1 MMEQATLLQDP
12 APGCRLLRCRGDALT
27 FTLELPE
34 AAEGSAWVRSNIG
47 QVVVSRREIVEQV
60 DAGAPPLAQDWYDLP
75 MTRVDPRRFRITL
88 PLGAVGHF
96 EAKCLFLREGS
107 GTPNWPPGGNTVINV
122 APADSCC
129 ANIVYNAFV
138 RQFGPNRDGRAGDR
152 WKLLDIES
160 LEREGFAAIPPSG
173 KFRDLLRSLDVI
185 IGELGCTVIQLLPI
199 HPTPTTFA
207 RMGRFGSPYAA
218 LSFTDVDPA
227 LAEFDPAATPLEQ
240 FEELVDGVHARGA
253 RIFLDIAINHTGWA
267 ARLHATHPEWLVRQ
281 PDGRIEV
288 PGAWGINWEDLTRLD
303 YSHQVLWTYMADVF
317 LTWCRRGV
325 DGFRCDAGYMIPLEA
340 WRYMVAKVR
349 EQFPETV
356 FFLEGLGGKIS
367 VTRDLLN
374 RANLNWAYSEL
385 FQNYTREQIEAY
397 LPGALEI
404 AESDGLTLNFA
415 ETHDNPRL
423 AARSLTW
430 ARMRTALC
438 ALFAPWGAFGFANGV
453 EWFARE
459 KINVHH
465 SPSLNWGA
473 SENQV
478 AEIRRL
484 TDLLKHH
491 PAFQA
496 GTRLELVQEG
506 PGNVAVML
514 RHHKPSGQR
523 LLVVANLDDDRPATA
538 AWNPERCGLAVT
550 ALTDLLSGRTLALP
564 APDPLHRAALQPGEV
579 LCLAL
584 DPVPS
589 IAPSGDTRPATA
601 VPERRRRQRL
611 RAKVLDVLQ
620 AFQGLRDL
628 GDLDLDAEA
637 EALARSPGEFCRR
650 HNPLSEEPRVVRWV
664 WPRDARR
671 DVVVPQGHGLLLEAP
686 HAFRVQLA
694 EEGRIQASEDS
705 LTDAHGQHFALLL
718 LDQGEGCAYSR
729 HPQLEVRLHGPQ
741 KTLRVRA
748 PLTLPPAPEA
758 FVIPRSLDGPRQLHR
773 PLLFLGTNG
782 RGGMCRAAVQ
792 WGRLESRY
800 DALLAA
806 NLSPDYPEDRF
817 IMLTRLRGWVVYQG
831 HYHEIRHDGL
841 EGFVYRPP
849 DRCRWTFR
857 FPTGQGQNVRLV
869 VDLKMLAGENGLHIT
884 FRRHPAA
891 GIRRGLPDHKP
902 VRLIVRPDVESRGFH
917 DVTKA
922 YLGAEQAFPEAV
934 VAGERGFRFQPGA
947 ACLTL
952 EGTAGRFVAEHEWRY
967 MVHRPR
973 EAARGLDPDS
983 DLFSPGYFQV
993 ELTGGEDVTLAA
1005 EIQAAVPAPPAPPP
1019 VPQSRPARGKD
1030 LAATSE
1036 VVTPEA
1042 ALAQAMQ
1049 QFVVRRGRHSTVIAG
1064 YPWFLDWGR
1073 DTLIFVR
1080 GLIAAGDLATARA
1093 IIRQFAGFEEH
1104 GTLPNMIRGEDARN
1118 RNTSDA
1124 PLWLFAAVADLVA
1137 VEGHTRALGLDC
1149 RGRSLGRILETLAES
1164 LTRGTPNGIRMD
1176 PGSGLLFS
1184 PAHFT
1189 WMDTNHPAATPRQGY
1204 PVEIQALWHRAL
1216 DFLAVHGAAR
1226 RRRQWARRAA
1236 QVRDGIA
1243 QRFFNPDLGYCFDC
1257 LRAEA
1262 GQAADDAQ
1270 PDDALRPNQLLA
1282 ITLGAVQDRA
1292 TAQKIVHACEE
1303 LVVPGA
1309 IRSLADRPVGCPAP
1323 VYHRGQLLNDPQRPY
1338 RGHYQGDEDTQR
1350 KPAYHNGTAWT
1361 WVFPSFCE
1369 AWAMAYGSAGNPTAR
1384 SWLASCLPLMTAA
1397 CAGHLPEI
1405 LDGDAPHAPRGCD
1418 AQAWSVSEVYRVWR
1432 LLAAGGGTP

>member
-1 MMEQATLLQDP
+1 MMEQATLQQDP
-12 APGCRLLRCRGDALT
+12 PPGRHLLRCRGDALT
-27 FTLELPE
+27 FTLTLP
-34 AAEGSAWVRSNIG
+34 ADTVGSAWVRSNIG
-47 QVVVSRREIVEQV
+47 QVAVSRREIVERV
-60 DAGAPPLAQDWYDLP
+60 DTGFPPLARDWFDLP
-75 MTRVDPRRFRITL
+75 MARVDARRFRITL

-96 EAKCLFLREGS
+96 EAKCFFLRDGS
-107 GTPNWPPGGNTVINV
+107 STPDWPPGGNTVINV
-122 APADSCC
+122 EPADSCC

-138 RQFGPNRDGRAGDR
+138 RQFGPNRDGRAGER
-152 WKLLDIES
+152 WKHLDIES
-160 LEREGFAAIPPSG
+160 LDREGFAAIPPSG
-173 KFRDLLRSLDVI
+173 KFRDLLRSLDFI

-253 RIFLDIAINHTGWA
+253 RLFLDIAINHTGWA
-267 ARLHATHPEWLVRQ
+267 ARLHASHPEWLVRQ

-288 PGAWGINWEDLTRLD
+288 PGAWGVNWEDLTRLD
-303 YSHQVLWTYMADVF
+303 YGHQGLWTYMAEVF
-317 LTWCRRGV
+317 LAWCRRGV

-349 EQFPETV
+349 EQFPDTV

-367 VTRDLLN
+367 VTRELLN
-374 RANLNWAYSEL
+374 HANLNWAYSEL

-397 LPGALEI
+397 LPGALDI

-423 AARSLTW
+423 AARSPAW

-438 ALFAPWGAFGFANGV
+438 ALFAPWGAFGFANGL
-453 EWFARE
+453 EWLARE

-473 SENQV
+473 PENQV

-491 PAFQA
+491 PVFQA
-496 GTRLELVQEG
+496 GARLELVQEG

-514 RHHKPSGQR
+514 RHHRPSGQR
-523 LLVVANLDDDRPATA
+523 LLVVANLDDDQAATA
-538 AWNPERCGLAVT
+538 AWNPVRCGLEVG
-550 ALTDLLSGRTLALP
+550 ALTDLLTGRTLALP
-564 APDPLHRAALQPGEV
+564 AADPLHRMELKPGEV
-579 LCLAL
+579 LCLSPDAAAYR
-584 DPVPS
+584 VRFEN
-589 IAPSGDTRPATA
+589 APFPAEA
-601 VPERRRRQRL
+601 PERRRRQRL
-611 RAKVLDVLQ
+611 RAKVLDVLV
-620 AFQGLRDL
+620 AFQGLNDL
-628 GDLDLDAEA
+628 GDLDLDAAA
-637 EALARSPGEFCRR
+637 EEFARSPWDFCRR
-650 HNPLSEEPRVVRWV
+650 HNPISDEPRVIRWS

-686 HAFRVQLA
+686 HAFRVHLV
-694 EEGRIQASEDS
+694 EEGQIQATEDS
-705 LTDAHGQHFALLL
+705 LADDHGQHFALLFL
-718 LDQGEGCAYSR
+718 APTTGAAHSR
-729 HPQLEVRLHGPQ
+729 HPRLELRLHGPQ
-741 KTLRVRA
+741 GTRHVRA
-748 PLTLPPAPEA
+748 SLTLPPDPEA
-758 FVIPRSLDGPRQLHR
+758 ITIPRGLERPRQFQKT
-773 PLLFLGTNG
+773 LLFLGTNG
-782 RGGMCRAAVQ
+782 RGGMCRAAAQ
-792 WGRLESRY
+792 WARLESRY

-841 EGFVYRPP
+841 EGFAYHPP

-857 FPTGQGQNVRLV
+857 FPTGQGQNVRLF
-869 VDLKMLAGENGLHIT
+869 VDLKMLAGENALRVT
-884 FRRHPAA
+884 FTRHPAE
-891 GIRRGLPDHKP
+891 GISAGLPDHKP
-902 VRLIVRPDVESRGFH
+902 IRLIIRPDVESRGFH

-922 YLGAEQAFPEAV
+922 YLGAELDFPSAV
-934 VAGERGFRFQPGA
+934 VVGERGFRFQPGPA
-947 ACLTL
+947 GL
-952 EGTAGRFVAEHEWRY
+952 ELDSTSGRFVAEHEWHY
-967 MVHRPR
+967 MVHRPL
-973 EAARGLDPDS
+973 EAERGLDPDS

-993 ELTGGEDVTLAA
+993 ELAGGEGVTLAA
-1005 EIQAAVPAPPAPPP
+1005 EIRAPAGGP
-1019 VPQSRPARGKD
+1019 
-1030 LAATSE
+1030 AATAPASLAE
-1036 VVTPEA
+1036 LPREPDRAAAPEGVTPEE

-1049 QFVVRRGRHSTVIAG
+1049 QFVVRRGLHSTVVAG

-1080 GLIAAGDLATARA
+1080 GLIAAGDLTTARA

-1104 GTLPNMIRGEDARN
+1104 GTLPNMIRGDDARN

-1124 PLWLFAAVADLVA
+1124 SLWLFAAVADLVA
-1137 VEGHTRALGLDC
+1137 SEGHTQALGLDC
-1149 RGRSLGRILETLAES
+1149 RGRSLGRILEALAEA
-1164 LTRGTPNGIRMD
+1164 LTRGTPNGIHMD

-1204 PVEIQALWHRAL
+1204 PVEIQALWHCAL
-1216 DFLAVHGAAR
+1216 AFLAAHGPTR
-1226 RRRQWARRAA
+1226 RRRQWAKRAA
-1236 QVRDGIA
+1236 QVREGLA
-1243 QRFFNPDLGYCFDC
+1243 KRFFSPELGYCFDC

-1262 GQAADDAQ
+1262 GQGVENTQA
-1270 PDDALRPNQLLA
+1270 DDALRPNQLLA
-1282 ITLGAVQDRA
+1282 VTLGAIGDRE
-1292 TAQKIVHACEE
+1292 TARRIVHACEE
-1303 LVVPGA
+1303 LVIPGA
-1309 IRSLADRPVGCPAP
+1309 MRSLADRPVRCPAP
-1323 VYHRGQLLNDPQRPY
+1323 VYHQGRLLNDPQQPY
-1338 RGHYQGDEDTQR
+1338 QGRYEGDEDTRR

-1369 AWAMAYGSAGNPTAR
+1369 AWVMAYGRAGYPTAR
-1384 SWLASCLPLMTAA
+1384 SWLASCLPLMTAG
-1397 CAGHLPEI
+1397 CVGHLPEI

-1432 LLAAGGGTP
+1432 LLAGRDGAV